1 MIKYGEWLPDASD
14 LMNGGSIEVKNV
26 IPSSRGYKPFR
37 SLQPISGA
45 VDEYLR
51 GFHTAKSAS
60 GTAFT
65 FVADRQKIYRQSVSG
80 GTPTSVSRASN
91 YSLSSSERWQFA
103 TFGSYVIAA
112 GPANSQLQKYQLGAD
127 TQFSD
132 ISGAPN
138 AKYVAVVKDFVVC
151 ANVYYGGND
160 YPDQVRW
167 SEINSATGWTI
178 GDNQADYQAISD
190 LGHITGIVGGE
201 VGIVFLEKGIARMQY
216 VGSPLIFTFEKLE
229 TNQGTRFPGSIA
241 SIGPNMTFYLSDN
254 GFFLFD
260 GQRSVPIGDGKVDQ
274 FFLQDLNYD
283 KSDRITSIIDPRE
296 QVVLWSY
303 PSKESVNDPD
313 KIIIYHWPSG
323 RWSLAEVDHESLGIT
338 SSVGLT
344 LEELDNLSSNLDE
357 LQISLDDPSLA
368 GGQFQL
374 VCSKDKKIN
383 EFSGVP
389 LDATLT
395 TEEFEP
401 SRGRFSVVKSVMPYI
416 TTKAAQTSL
425 TVTTA
430 IGSRNRQIDLPT
442 FSDAVA
448 VNENNLCLHRKNGR
462 YHRIKT
468 EISGNWRFALG
479 AEIEFAIQG
488 KR

>member
-1 MIKYGEWLPDASD
+1 MITYGEWLPDASD

-45 VDEYLR
+45 TDSYMR
-51 GFHTAKSAS
+51 GFHTARSRAGS
-60 GTAFT
+60 SFT
-65 FVADRQKIYRQSVSG
+65 FVADGTKIYRLTAAG
-80 GTPTSVSRASN
+80 GTPSNISRASK
-91 YSLSSSERWQFA
+91 YSLNDAEKWQFV
-103 TFGSYVIAA
+103 TFGSTVVAA
-112 GPANSQLQKYQLGAD
+112 GPISSQLQKYELGAD
-127 TQFSD
+127 SAFSD

-138 AKYVAVVKDFVVC
+138 SKYVAVVKDFVVC
-151 ANVYYGGND
+151 ANVAYDGND

-167 SEINSATGWTI
+167 SEINSATDWTI
-178 GDNQADYQAISD
+178 GDNQADFQTISD
-190 LGHITGIVGGE
+190 CGHITGIVGGE
-201 VGIVFLEKGIARMQY
+201 AGIIFMETGIARMQY
-216 VGSPLIFTFEKLE
+216 IGSPLIFSFEKLQ

-241 SIGPNMTFYLSDN
+241 SLGPNMTFYLSDN
-254 GFFLFD
+254 GFFMFD
-260 GQRSVPIGDGKVDQ
+260 GAQSTPIGDGKVDQ

-303 PSKESVNDPD
+303 PSKESSGSPD
-313 KIIIYHWPSG
+313 RILIFHWPSG
-323 RWSLAEVDHESLGIT
+323 RWALTEIEHESLGVAA
-338 SSVGLT
+338 SVGLT
-344 LEELDNLSSNLDE
+344 LEELDNISS
-357 LQISLDDPSLA
+357 SLDDLNISMDDPALS

-374 VCSKDKKIN
+374 VCSKDSKIH
-383 EFSGVP
+383 EFSGIP

-401 SRGRFSVVKSVMPYI
+401 SRGRFSVMKSVMPYI
-416 TTKAAQTSL
+416 TTKAANSAL

-430 IGSRNRQIDLPT
+430 IGSRNRQIDLPV
-442 FSDAVA
+442 FGDDVA
-448 VNENNLCLHRKNGR
+448 VNENNLCLHRQSGR

-479 AEIEFAIQG
+479 AEIEFAVQG

>member
-1 MIKYGEWLPDASD
+1 MITYGEWLPDASD

-45 VDEYLR
+45 ADAYLR
-51 GFHTAKSAS
+51 GFHTARSRAGAS
-60 GTAFT
+60 FT
-65 FVADRQKIYRQSVSG
+65 FVADENKIYRLTAAG
-80 GTPTSVSRASN
+80 GVPSNISRASG
-91 YSLSSSERWQFA
+91 YSLNDAEKWQFV
-103 TFGSYVIAA
+103 TFGTNVVAA
-112 GPANSQLQKYQLGAD
+112 GPISSQLQKFELGGD
-127 TQFSD
+127 TVFSD

-151 ANVYYGGND
+151 ANVAYDGND

-167 SEINSATGWTI
+167 SEINSATNWTI
-178 GDNQADYQAISD
+178 GDNQADFQTISD
-190 LGHITGIVGGE
+190 CGHITGIVGGE
-201 VGIVFLEKGIARMQY
+201 AGIIFMETGIARMQY
-216 VGSPLIFTFEKLE
+216 IGSPLIFSFEKLQ

-241 SIGPNMTFYLSDN
+241 SLSPTMTFYLSDN
-254 GFFLFD
+254 GFFVFD
-260 GQRSVPIGDGKVDQ
+260 GSRSIPIGDGKVDQ

-303 PSKESVNDPD
+303 ASKESTGDPD
-313 KIIIYHWPSG
+313 RILIYHWPSG
-323 RWSLAEVDHESLGIT
+323 RWALAEVEHESLGIAA
-338 SSVGLT
+338 SVGLS
-344 LEELDNLSSNLDE
+344 LEDLDDISSNLDD
-357 LQISLDDPSLA
+357 LQISLDDPSLS

-374 VCSKDKKIN
+374 VCSKDSKIH
-383 EFSGVP
+383 EFSGIP

-401 SRGRFSVVKSVMPYI
+401 SRGRFSIMKSVMPYI
-416 TTKAAQTSL
+416 TTKAANSSL

-430 IGSRNRQIDLPT
+430 IGSRNRQIDLPV
-442 FSDAVA
+442 FGDAVA
-448 VNENNLCLHRKNGR
+448 VNENNLCLHRKSGR

-479 AEIEFAIQG
+479 AEIEFAVQG